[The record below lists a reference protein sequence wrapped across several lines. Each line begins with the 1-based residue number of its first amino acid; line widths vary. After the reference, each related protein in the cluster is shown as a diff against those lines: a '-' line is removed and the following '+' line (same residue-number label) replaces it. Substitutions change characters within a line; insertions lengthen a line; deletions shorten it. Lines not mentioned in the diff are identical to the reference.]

1 MVLSLNFDN
10 ISIKELIIKLY
21 EDNEKI
27 KKEIVDLKRWVKNK
41 KKKVIILDWLNNN
54 NILNI
59 DFNIDIFIDEIR
71 LEQSDLECILNS
83 NICNVI
89 SNIIINILSSY
100 REKPIRSFDQK
111 DNTLYIYNNYKWEVL
126 SDSDYNTLLTK
137 IYKLI
142 LTEFKKWQDIN
153 ESKLYTE
160 EISEK
165 YIKYV
170 KKIMGGNMTLEQQK
184 EKIHRNLYN
193 LLKLNLQNVIEYEFI

>member
-10 ISIKELIIKLY
+10 ISLKELVIKLY

-27 KKEIVDLKRWVKNK
+27 KKEIAELKRWVKNK
-41 KKKVIILDWLNNN
+41 KKKIVILDWLNNN

-59 DFNIDIFIDEIR
+59 KFNMNIFIDEIK
-71 LEQSDLECILNS
+71 LDQNDLENILNS
-83 NICNVI
+83 NIYNVI
-89 SNIIINILSSY
+89 TNIIINILSNY

-111 DNTLYIYNNYKWEVL
+111 DNTLYIYNNYIWEIL
-126 SDSDYNTLLTK
+126 SEEDYNNLLTK

-170 KKIMGGNMTLEQQK
+170 KKIMGGNMTLEEQK
-184 EKIHRNLYN
+184 QKIHRNLYN